1 MPPVKIHFEQI
12 PVAVVKKIVEGLPQE
27 VEERESEKTWRD
39 LAREVQKE
47 TDANKMIPLV
57 ERLIEKF
64 GEEKLRKSRAEY
76 RASDREASGV

>member
-1 MPPVKIHFEQI
+1 MPSVKIHFEQI
-12 PVAVVKKIVEGLPQE
+12 PVAVVKKIVEGLPP
-27 VEERESEKTWRD
+27 EERESEKTWRD

-76 RASDREASGV
+76 QASDREASGV